1 MVFDPNS
8 RYAEVE
14 PFSVLDGR
22 GRAVSVVP
30 AFEPPVQEVLGVHL
44 RLEGQRLD
52 HLAGRYLG
60 DPTLFWRICELSNA
74 MLPDALAEAR
84 EIPIPR
90 PVT

>member
-1 MVFDPNS
+1 VFEPNS
-8 RYAEVE
+8 RYARAE
-14 PFSVLDGR
+14 PFTVVDASGR
-22 GRAVSVVP
+22 TVAVVP
-30 AFEPPVQEVLGVHL
+30 AFEPPVQELLGVHL

-52 HLAGRYLG
+52 HLAHRYLG
-60 DPTLFWRICELSNA
+60 DPTQFWRICELSNV